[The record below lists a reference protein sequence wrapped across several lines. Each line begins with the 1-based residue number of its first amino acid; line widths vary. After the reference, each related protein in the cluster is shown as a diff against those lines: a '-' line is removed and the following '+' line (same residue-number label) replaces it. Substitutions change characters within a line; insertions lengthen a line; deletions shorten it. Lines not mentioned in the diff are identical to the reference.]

1 MKFFFQFVNV
11 YYCTTMLINVCSL
24 LLTNKTNWNLYMCK
38 YYCNPKRYNF
48 QFFLLSSISFSKL
61 LSQNHSFK
69 CSSKFCNHVNDVSF
83 VKCYYPCSYIFLN
96 AKLNIVIIYY
106 SKQIKKFFQF
116 VNVYYYCTTMFMC
129 VVYCLLYYNVD

>member
-1 MKFFFQFVNV
+1 M
-11 YYCTTMLINVCSL
+11 YYCTTMLKNVHSL

-38 YYCNPKRYNF
+38 YYCNPKRYF
-48 QFFLLSSISFSKL
+48 HFYLLSSISFSKL

-83 VKCYYPCSYIFLN
+83 VKCFIPVPTYFLN
-96 AKLNIVIIYY
+96 AKLNILIIYY
-106 SKQIKKFFQF
+106 SKEIMFFFQF

-129 VVYCLLYYNVD
+129 IVYCLLYYNVD